1 VSAGSR
7 SVHRT
12 APATRPIA
20 YQPTVE
26 ELLAALV
33 VVVLL
38 AALSVTL
45 PLLWLLAG
53 LGVALLIAAVYLHPP
68 LAAYTLLVTT
78 PLVAGIGRGTA
89 IPFMRPH
96 EAIALVVG
104 SGLLLRGAVQLVTR
118 GVRAPRLR
126 TLDATIVA
134 MAVTSSVIPLLWL
147 LARGQE
153 ITTDDIQYSL
163 VLWKYYGIYL
173 IFRLTVRTEQEVRR
187 CLWVS
192 MGSAAIVAVIAI
204 LQSSLLFG
212 VADFLARYYAEGADS
227 ESISSTRGTSTLS
240 NAFAVADLAV
250 FNLAI
255 AVGLLSRGSRQRK
268 TLLCAAGLFVAGIV
282 ASGQFSAIIGLLIA
296 VVALGLVADRVR
308 RYAITLLPAAAVV
321 AAVLLKP
328 VVERRLQGFENLTG
342 IPSSWVGRLENLRTY
357 FWPRLFSD
365 FNFVLGVRPQARVHL
380 SITGTEFVWIE
391 SGYTWLLW
399 AGGIPFLAA
408 FLAFL
413 WVALRRTARVARGRA
428 DAIGVAAIASFTSLV
443 VVGVLMALDPHLT
456 LRGSADLLF
465 ALVALAN
472 PTGRRLATQTTRWEG
487 R

>member
-1 VSAGSR
+1 VSVGSR
-7 SVHRT
+7 SVRRT

-20 YQPTVE
+20 YRPTVE
-26 ELLAALV
+26 EMLTALV
-33 VVVLL
+33 IVVLI

-53 LGVALLIAAVYLHPP
+53 LGVVLLIAAVCVHPP

-78 PLVAGIGRGTA
+78 PLVAGIGRGMA

-96 EAIALVVG
+96 EAIALLVG
-104 SGLLLRGAVQLVTR
+104 SGLLLRGTVQVVTR
-118 GVRAPRLR
+118 GVRAPHLR
-126 TLDATIVA
+126 TLDATILA
-134 MAVTSSVIPLLWL
+134 MAVTSSVVPLLWL

-153 ITTDDIQYSL
+153 ITTDDIQFSL

-173 IFRLTVRTEQEVRR
+173 IFRLTVQTEQEVRR

-227 ESISSTRGTSTLS
+227 ESISSTISSTRGTSTLS
-240 NAFAVADLAV
+240 NAFAVADLSV

-296 VVALGLVADRVR
+296 VVALGLVAGRVR
-308 RYAITLLPAAAVV
+308 RYAIMLPPAAVV

-342 IPSSWVGRLENLRTY
+342 IPSSWLGRLENLRTY

-365 FNFVLGVRPQARVHL
+365 FNFVLGVRPQARVRL

-399 AGGIPFLAA
+399 AGGIPLFAA

-413 WVALRRTARVARGRA
+413 WVALRRTARVARGRT

-443 VVGVLMALDPHLT
+443 VLAVLMALDPHLT

-465 ALVALAN
+465 ALVALAD
-472 PTGRRLATQTTRWEG
+472 PTGRRLATQATR
-487 R
+487 

>member
-1 VSAGSR
+1 MSVGSR
-7 SVHRT
+7 SAHRT

-20 YQPTVE
+20 YRPTLE
-26 ELLAALV
+26 EMLAALV
-33 VVVLL
+33 IVLL
-38 AALSVTL
+38 TAALSVTL

-53 LGVALLIAAVYLHPP
+53 LGVVLLIAAVYVHPP

-78 PLVAGIGRGTA
+78 PLVAGMGRGMA

-96 EAIALVVG
+96 EAIALLVG

-134 MAVTSSVIPLLWL
+134 MAVTSSVVPLLWL

-153 ITTDDIQYSL
+153 ITTDDIQFSL

-187 CLWVS
+187 CLWIS

-212 VADFLARYYAEGADS
+212 VADFLARHYAEGADS
-227 ESISSTRGTSTLS
+227 ESVSSTRGTSTLS
-240 NAFAVADLAV
+240 NAFAVADLSV

-296 VVALGLVADRVR
+296 VVALGLVAGRVR
-308 RYAITLLPAAAVV
+308 RYVIMLLPAAVV
-321 AAVLLKP
+321 ATVLLRP

-342 IPSSWVGRLENLRTY
+342 IPSSWLGRLENLRTY

-365 FNFVLGVRPQARVHL
+365 FNFVLGVRPQARVRL

-399 AGGIPFLAA
+399 AGGIPLFAA

-413 WVALRRTARVARGRA
+413 WVALRRTAQVGRGRA

-443 VVGVLMALDPHLT
+443 VLAVLMALDPHLT

-472 PTGRRLATQTTRWEG
+472 PTGRRLATQATTWEG